1 MKALVWHICLARN
14 NLIFNDSFLHAL
26 AIILKIDLMILSW
39 FSAAV
44 EGFRVKFDDSI
55 STIRRSMEFFGQ
67 HLEEINSDTRA
78 EEAQDQFMG

>member
-1 MKALVWHICLARN
+1 
-14 NLIFNDSFLHAL
+14 
-26 AIILKIDLMILSW
+26 MILSW

-67 HLEEINSDTRA
+67 HSEEINSDTRA